1 MASLPAGEPGLQE
14 ISWAAPADCIQS
26 DNWGCRSIKH
36 QVQGVL
42 NVPSAN
48 INLPSPSSLPGA
60 TRAYYRQGNGG
71 PAGQWI
77 QAWASWFRPL
87 LVTSGPGSTTMA
99 EGSPGLVGLR
109 QVSAAS
115 WEQNTEQEEPQA
127 SAVLLV
133 VCTGHRLLPGL
144 WWDLQDQP
152 NPGSL

>member
-1 MASLPAGEPGLQE
+1 MHITDKEMEAQLVSGFRPG
-14 ISWAAPADCIQS
+14 
-26 DNWGCRSIKH
+26 H
-36 QVQGVL
+36 
-42 NVPSAN
+42 
-48 INLPSPSSLPGA
+48 PG
-60 TRAYYRQGNGG
+60 
-71 PAGQWI
+71 
-77 QAWASWFRPL
+77 FRPL
-87 LVTSGPGSTTMA
+87 LVTSGPGGTTMA